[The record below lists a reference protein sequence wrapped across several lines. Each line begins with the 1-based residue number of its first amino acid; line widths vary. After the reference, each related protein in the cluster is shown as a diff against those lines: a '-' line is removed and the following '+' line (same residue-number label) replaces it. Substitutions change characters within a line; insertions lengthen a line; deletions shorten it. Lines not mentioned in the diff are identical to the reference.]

1 MDEDIS
7 TKLYRYPDEILQ
19 MMKKSGNPKAWDG
32 KLINSPHG
40 LQRKYLSRLSREV
53 EYLPQHEE
61 IEYIPVHEVYIEYNT
76 VVYMKYRDT
85 KHYSTLCIV

>member
-1 MDEDIS
+1 MDENIS

-19 MMKKSGNPKAWDG
+19 MMKKSGIPKAWDG

-53 EYLPQHEE
+53 E
-61 IEYIPVHEVYIEYNT
+61 VYIEYNT